1 LANDGETRQAGTPG
15 LYSPA
20 QHSVNHRTE
29 RRSGSIIGLASWA
42 PHRVAGPDR
51 IRLRS
56 EQRI

>member
-42 PHRVAGPDR
+42 PHRWPDQTESVFDPS
-51 IRLRS
+51 S
-56 EQRI
+56 E